1 MKPRK
6 KKQLTFVELVE
17 SIRVTHNLFSVQ
29 AVRAVN
35 ISLTLRN
42 WIIGFFIREYE
53 QNGKDRAE
61 YGTQLIERL
70 AAHLQKGIDECYSD
84 RYLRLCRQFYG
95 TYPQIRK
102 SLISKFDLIE
112 NGKSLISQLPINPTD
127 ELTYEDRTIS
137 VRLEMPPE
145 KLLRQLSFTH
155 FIELLR
161 CADPLKRVFY
171 EVECIRGNWSVRELK
186 RQISTLYYER
196 SGLSRNKKK
205 LAALRNG
212 VR

>member
-1 MKPRK
+1 LRHRCNVSGKNWEIADFQIVAQPTDLDILGYLVSALIGIFGGNIMKPRK

-17 SIRVTHNLFSVQ
+17 SIRVTHDLFSVQ

-70 AAHLQKGIDECYSD
+70 AANLQKGIDECYSD
-84 RYLRLCRQFYG
+84 RYLRLCRQFYR

-112 NGKSLISQLPINPTD
+112 NGKSLISKLPINPTD
-127 ELTYEDRTIS
+127 ELACEDRTIS
-137 VRLEMPPE
+137 VRLEMPPV
-145 KLLRQLSFTH
+145 KTGTVKNLDGNLVVVGG
-155 FIELLR
+155 IE
-161 CADPLKRVFY
+161 V
-171 EVECIRGNWSVRELK
+171 G
-186 RQISTLYYER
+186 
-196 SGLSRNKKK
+196 
-205 LAALRNG
+205 
-212 VR
+212 

>member
-1 MKPRK
+1 MFLDCLASALIGIAGGNIMKPRK

-61 YGTQLIERL
+61 YGIHLIERL
-70 AAHLQKGIDECYSD
+70 AEHLQKGTDECYSD

-102 SLISKFDLIE
+102 SLISKFNLIE
-112 NGKSLISQLPINPTD
+112 
-127 ELTYEDRTIS
+127 
-137 VRLEMPPE
+137 
-145 KLLRQLSFTH
+145 
-155 FIELLR
+155 
-161 CADPLKRVFY
+161 KRILAWHLFFPG
-171 EVECIRGNWSVRELK
+171 RGNH
-186 RQISTLYYER
+186 
-196 SGLSRNKKK
+196 KK
-205 LAALRNG
+205 AI
-212 VR
+212 